1 MSFCYNSGNQAEFE
15 HSSKVMT
22 TETIS
27 TSNRQP
33 VIRTTTTYSDANPG
47 GDIFGGWLLAQMDVA
62 GGVCAYAYVRNRI
75 VTVGVEAMSF
85 HQPVFIG
92 EEVSFYADVHHV
104 GKTSIAV
111 KIEAWVKR
119 KKTGENVHVT
129 DGIYTYVSI
138 GPDRAPQDIDKTA
151 HAV

>member
-1 MSFCYNSGNQAEFE
+1 
-15 HSSKVMT
+15 MT
-22 TETIS
+22 TETIPVAE
-27 TSNRQP
+27 RHP

-47 GDIFGGWLLAQMDVA
+47 GDIFGGWLLAQMDLA
-62 GGVCAYAYVRNRI
+62 GGICAFAYVRNRI

-85 HQPVFIG
+85 HQPVFVG
-92 EEVSFYADVHHV
+92 EEVSFYADVQRV

-119 KKTGENVHVT
+119 GPSGDLVHVT

-138 GPDRAPQDIDKTA
+138 GADRSPQEISITA
-151 HAV
+151 HVREARI

>member
-1 MSFCYNSGNQAEFE
+1 
-15 HSSKVMT
+15 MT
-22 TETIS
+22 TETIPLKD
-27 TSNRQP
+27 RQP

-47 GDIFGGWLLAQMDVA
+47 GDIFGGWLLAQMDLA
-62 GGVCAYAYVRNRI
+62 GGICAFAYVRNRI

-92 EEVSFYADVHHV
+92 DEVSFYAEVHHV
-104 GKTSIAV
+104 GKTSIAI

-119 KKTGENVHVT
+119 NKTSEIAHVT

-138 GPDRAPQDIDKTA
+138 GADRSPQGIEKTT
-151 HAV
+151 HHQETTS

>member
-1 MSFCYNSGNQAEFE
+1 
-15 HSSKVMT
+15 MT
-22 TETIS
+22 TETL
-27 TSNRQP
+27 TLKDRYP

-62 GGVCAYAYVRNRI
+62 GGVYAHAYARNRV

-92 EEVSFYADVHHV
+92 DEVSFYADVV
-104 GKTSIAV
+104 KTGRTSISV

-119 KKTGENVHVT
+119 RDSGEIIHVT

-138 GPDRAPQDIDKTA
+138 GADRQPQAISETA
-151 HAV
+151 HIWQEK

>member
-1 MSFCYNSGNQAEFE
+1 
-15 HSSKVMT
+15 MT
-22 TETIS
+22 TETVPFKD
-27 TSNRQP
+27 RHP

-47 GDIFGGWLLAQMDVA
+47 GDIFGGWLLAQMDLA

-92 EEVSFYADVHHV
+92 DEVSFFADVKHV
-104 GKTSIAV
+104 GKTSIAI

-119 KKTGENVHVT
+119 KKTGEIAHVT

-138 GPDRAPQDIDKTA
+138 GNDRSPQEISKTA
-151 HAV
+151 HQKE